1 MRVQRHK
8 ASRKALAFFRL
19 LFGIHPPYRIL
30 LDGNFL
36 AAALRLK
43 MEWARLLPK
52 LLHVAPALAHL
63 HVTQCV
69 VGELEGLGAPAAE
82 TLALARTLPLLKCRA
97 KHGHP
102 GACSA
107 AECARRL
114 VGGANEGKWLVATQD
129 AELRAE
135 LRRIPG
141 VPLLLISTNVLILE
155 PPSARSRA
163 AAEAAEAGKSALGR
177 AEAAAVRA
185 AAKRVGGAGGGAGV
199 AEPGSGGGGGG
210 GVAAPAPAQKAVR
223 RKRKGPSEPNPLS
236 QKKRKREPGDGGGV
250 ALLPLLP
257 RAAPVEEDRKPTR
270 RKLAH
275 VSA

>member
-19 LFGIHPPYRIL
+19 IFGIHPPYRVL

-36 AAALRLK
+36 ATALRLR

-52 LLHVAPALAHL
+52 LLHVVPALAHL

-69 VGELEGLGAPAAE
+69 MGELEALGEPAAE
-82 TLALARTLPLLKCRA
+82 ALALARTLPLLKCRA

-102 GACSA
+102 DACTA

-129 AELRAE
+129 GELRAE
-135 LRRIPG
+135 LRRVPG

-155 PPSARSRA
+155 PPSARSRE
-163 AAEAAEAGKSALGR
+163 AAEASEAGKSALSK
-177 AEAAAVRA
+177 AEAAAVKA
-185 AAKRVGGAGGGAGV
+185 AVKGGGGVAAAGGGAP
-199 AEPGSGGGGGG
+199 AAAGGGGGG
-210 GVAAPAPAQKAVR
+210 GGAPAQKAQR

-236 QKKRKREPGDGGGV
+236 QKKRKREPGGG
-250 ALLPLLP
+250 AAPLP
-257 RAAPVEEDRKPTR
+257 RAAPAAAAEHKPTR

-275 VSA
+275 GGGE